1 MSEKDNIFVFDDI
14 ISDEICNDCISIIDR
29 YAVNDESEYIKDT
42 KVKANSFM
50 LNDSTSQTI
59 EYEIRKDIN
68 EKLYGIMNK
77 LIHSICKKR
86 NLTITSDSGFQFR
99 KIYGETQMH
108 TDGIFRS
115 YGESI
120 EFGEARLMA
129 VIIALNGDYDG
140 GQFYFPNQ
148 DVTIK
153 LKKGQII
160 TFPPFWTHPHATKTL
175 ENNTF
180 RYTINTWL
188 CGIS

>member
-1 MSEKDNIFVFDDI
+1 
-14 ISDEICNDCISIIDR
+14 
-29 YAVNDESEYIKDT
+29 
-42 KVKANSFM
+42 
-50 LNDSTSQTI
+50 
-59 EYEIRKDIN
+59 
-68 EKLYGIMNK
+68 
-77 LIHSICKKR
+77 
-86 NLTITSDSGFQFR
+86 
-99 KIYGETQMH
+99 
-108 TDGIFRS
+108 
-115 YGESI
+115 
-120 EFGEARLMA
+120 MA

-188 CGIS
+188 CGIA